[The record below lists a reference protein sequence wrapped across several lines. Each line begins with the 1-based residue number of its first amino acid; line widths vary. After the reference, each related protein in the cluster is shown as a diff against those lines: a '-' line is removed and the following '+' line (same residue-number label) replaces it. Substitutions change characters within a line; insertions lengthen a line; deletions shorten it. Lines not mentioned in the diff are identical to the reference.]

1 MTGAAAT
8 EGHPRGVAISE
19 RNDGVATILSVGG
32 NVDMAA
38 APALAEQV
46 GTVLRRRPAVFVID
60 LSDVNFLTTAGM
72 SILMQAQ
79 YRCQEL
85 DVVLRVVASGPM
97 TARPM
102 QLLGI
107 DDLLDMYPTLDDAL
121 QVRAD

>member
-1 MTGAAAT
+1 MTGAAT
-8 EGHPRGVAISE
+8 EGQPRGVAISE
-19 RNDGVATILSVGG
+19 RNDGDATILSVGG

-46 GTVLRRRPAVFVID
+46 GTVLRRRPAVFIID
-60 LSDVNFLTTAGM
+60 LTQVNFLTTAGM

-79 YRCQEL
+79 YRSQEL
-85 DVVLRVVASGPM
+85 DVELRVVASGPM

-107 DDLLDMYPTLDDAL
+107 DDLLDMYPTLDTAL
-121 QVRAD
+121 HLCAD